1 MLMPQAQ
8 TDRLVCLTENV
19 IEEKKKKFRGIVKVP
34 IEDLVFAPDFTPWD
48 YNISAAKV
56 SRLER
61 IFKNEGCNRSEP
73 SNFILGTI
81 SEHILSEALD
91 LSKLT
96 TADLQSR
103 KDPPMLYLPR
113 FQYIRCAN
121 GRSRANALSAT
132 PQLGS
137 WWTVELYTDL
147 SAEAFDIIT
156 ENYMNEGEIIRYM
169 EFILELWVELMG
181 SKEALDYV
189 DPEDVREFQLRVPG
203 ISQLDFHHLSTLVTS
218 GNAFK
223 RMTDGDLRRELVVR
237 MKSIKY
243 LIPSLHTLQKDFKY
257 LRPCTDTIIRL
268 FAHNRNSYVTAQSLA
283 FDAFSSKTLL
293 GPDVL
298 FFEKLKCLYLFIMG
312 DMVGITGEWP
322 LLEFG
327 EMPHECVRLPRSWYR
342 LAHEARRLG
351 FHSDEITRLV
361 SEDPDEQVALRALR
375 EARPDSIS
383 EYSPSQLQGI
393 VRTIVA
399 NFGEARDHITGKPSS
414 EFTTTGVGEPIS
426 RRCGRQYSGA
436 YARDRWNFDLAGF
449 SDPTPESMD
458 ITSLFVRKSVFH
470 AFWRIEEKPNVP
482 TPEPEDEP
490 MLPPQTESLSSEN
503 ELMYSQGMP
512 VHAEAQDQPIL
523 DWNNSYEHNRMRRR
537 VEIRHR
543 KKKKQKR
550 AVRQASMRRISQTGK
565 RKNRRLIQ
573 NLLERLQTAKQPMI
587 SPATQPVARQLA
599 VQQQPTI
606 QQQLIPYENTTSEI
620 SMAEDW
626 GAVISTPTLDL
637 IRPLAQT
644 SEMTVLEFIEDDLNG
659 GSWKEHKCH
668 RESISEFIQHL
679 KGHFKR
685 DVEFYHQ
692 HEPRTI
698 AEHELPRH
706 DAICIA
712 PKNVMFEERHFP
724 AEEQL

>member
-1 MLMPQAQ
+1 MLNPQAQ

-203 ISQLDFHHLSTLVTS
+203 VSQLDFHHLSTLVTS

-268 FAHNRNSYVTAQSLA
+268 FAHNRNPYVTAQSLA

-293 GPDVL
+293 GPDVV

-322 LLEFG
+322 LLEVG

-550 AVRQASMRRISQTGK
+550 AVRQASMRQ
-565 RKNRRLIQ
+565 
-573 NLLERLQTAKQPMI
+573 RLQTAKQPMI

>member
-1 MLMPQAQ
+1 MLNPQAQ

-19 IEEKKKKFRGIVKVP
+19 IEEKRKKFRGIVKVP

-81 SEHILSEALD
+81 SEHILSKAFD

-203 ISQLDFHHLSTLVTS
+203 VSQLDFHHLSTLVTS

-223 RMTDGDLRRELVVR
+223 RMTDGALRRELVVR

-268 FAHNRNSYVTAQSLA
+268 FSHNRNPYVTAQSLA

-298 FFEKLKCLYLFIMG
+298 FFEKLKCLYLFIMR

-322 LLEFG
+322 LLEVG
-327 EMPHECVRLPRSWYR
+327 EMPHECARLPRSWYR

-351 FHSDEITRLV
+351 FHSDEIARLV

-436 YARDRWNFDLAGF
+436 YARDRWDFDLAGF

-490 MLPPQTESLSSEN
+490 MLPPQTESSSSEN

-523 DWNNSYEHNRMRRR
+523 NWNNSYEHNRMRRR

-599 VQQQPTI
+599 MQQQPTI

-668 RESISEFIQHL
+668 RESISEVIQHL

>member
-1 MLMPQAQ
+1 
-8 TDRLVCLTENV
+8 
-19 IEEKKKKFRGIVKVP
+19 
-34 IEDLVFAPDFTPWD
+34 
-48 YNISAAKV
+48 
-56 SRLER
+56 
-61 IFKNEGCNRSEP
+61 
-73 SNFILGTI
+73 
-81 SEHILSEALD
+81 
-91 LSKLT
+91 
-96 TADLQSR
+96 
-103 KDPPMLYLPR
+103 
-113 FQYIRCAN
+113 
-121 GRSRANALSAT
+121 
-132 PQLGS
+132 
-137 WWTVELYTDL
+137 
-147 SAEAFDIIT
+147 
-156 ENYMNEGEIIRYM
+156 
-169 EFILELWVELMG
+169 
-181 SKEALDYV
+181 
-189 DPEDVREFQLRVPG
+189 
-203 ISQLDFHHLSTLVTS
+203 
-218 GNAFK
+218 
-223 RMTDGDLRRELVVR
+223 
-237 MKSIKY
+237 
-243 LIPSLHTLQKDFKY
+243 
-257 LRPCTDTIIRL
+257 
-268 FAHNRNSYVTAQSLA
+268 
-283 FDAFSSKTLL
+283 
-293 GPDVL
+293 
-298 FFEKLKCLYLFIMG
+298 
-312 DMVGITGEWP
+312 
-322 LLEFG
+322 
-327 EMPHECVRLPRSWYR
+327 
-342 LAHEARRLG
+342 
-351 FHSDEITRLV
+351 
-361 SEDPDEQVALRALR
+361 
-375 EARPDSIS
+375 
-383 EYSPSQLQGI
+383 
-393 VRTIVA
+393 
-399 NFGEARDHITGKPSS
+399 
-414 EFTTTGVGEPIS
+414 
-426 RRCGRQYSGA
+426 
-436 YARDRWNFDLAGF
+436 
-449 SDPTPESMD
+449 MD

-523 DWNNSYEHNRMRRR
+523 NWNNSYEHNRMRRR

-668 RESISEFIQHL
+668 RESISEVIQHL

>member
-1 MLMPQAQ
+1 MLNPQAQ

-203 ISQLDFHHLSTLVTS
+203 VSQLDFHHLSTLVTS

-268 FAHNRNSYVTAQSLA
+268 FAHNRNPYVTAQSLA

-293 GPDVL
+293 GPDVV

-322 LLEFG
+322 LLEVG

>member
-1 MLMPQAQ
+1 MLNPQAQ

-203 ISQLDFHHLSTLVTS
+203 VSQLDFHHLSTLVTS

-298 FFEKLKCLYLFIMG
+298 FFEKLKCLYLFVMG

-361 SEDPDEQVALRALR
+361 SEDPDEQV
-375 EARPDSIS
+375 
-383 EYSPSQLQGI
+383 
-393 VRTIVA
+393 
-399 NFGEARDHITGKPSS
+399 
-414 EFTTTGVGEPIS
+414 
-426 RRCGRQYSGA
+426 
-436 YARDRWNFDLAGF
+436 
-449 SDPTPESMD
+449 
-458 ITSLFVRKSVFH
+458 
-470 AFWRIEEKPNVP
+470 
-482 TPEPEDEP
+482 
-490 MLPPQTESLSSEN
+490 
-503 ELMYSQGMP
+503 
-512 VHAEAQDQPIL
+512 
-523 DWNNSYEHNRMRRR
+523 
-537 VEIRHR
+537 
-543 KKKKQKR
+543 
-550 AVRQASMRRISQTGK
+550 
-565 RKNRRLIQ
+565 
-573 NLLERLQTAKQPMI
+573 LL
-587 SPATQPVARQLA
+587 
-599 VQQQPTI
+599 
-606 QQQLIPYENTTSEI
+606 
-620 SMAEDW
+620 
-626 GAVISTPTLDL
+626 
-637 IRPLAQT
+637 
-644 SEMTVLEFIEDDLNG
+644 
-659 GSWKEHKCH
+659 
-668 RESISEFIQHL
+668 
-679 KGHFKR
+679 
-685 DVEFYHQ
+685 
-692 HEPRTI
+692 
-698 AEHELPRH
+698 
-706 DAICIA
+706 
-712 PKNVMFEERHFP
+712 
-724 AEEQL
+724 

>member
-1 MLMPQAQ
+1 
-8 TDRLVCLTENV
+8 
-19 IEEKKKKFRGIVKVP
+19 
-34 IEDLVFAPDFTPWD
+34 
-48 YNISAAKV
+48 
-56 SRLER
+56 
-61 IFKNEGCNRSEP
+61 
-73 SNFILGTI
+73 
-81 SEHILSEALD
+81 
-91 LSKLT
+91 
-96 TADLQSR
+96 
-103 KDPPMLYLPR
+103 
-113 FQYIRCAN
+113 
-121 GRSRANALSAT
+121 
-132 PQLGS
+132 
-137 WWTVELYTDL
+137 
-147 SAEAFDIIT
+147 
-156 ENYMNEGEIIRYM
+156 M

-203 ISQLDFHHLSTLVTS
+203 VSQLDFHHLSTLVTS

-322 LLEFG
+322 LLEVG

-449 SDPTPESMD
+449 SDPTSESMD